1 MVRAAAL
8 ILSLILALAFSGSA
22 GAEIAWKTDTPAQRI
37 LKEYITLANQF
48 LTEQGERP
56 VNTLFEMY
64 EKLAVFGI
72 TTRDG
77 AEEPEGVEI
86 TVQLL
91 YQTPG
96 SLQLRVSDPTR
107 FPVIAAAFLW
117 ALDPGQTSPKSAL
130 EVPSQKA
137 NQVIR
142 EPQTSFEETVE
153 ELNGTLPRIYYSYLP
168 DEYQDGVNWL
178 QMTIIFPLEGYWD
191 GTSIGGSSKETN
203 APDTYS
209 ENSEGYEGYYS
220 EDDYQ
225 HYEVFV
231 TATPEPDSAAAEYDP
246 YGK

>member
-8 ILSLILALAFSGSA
+8 ILILALTLSGSA

-56 VNTLFEMY
+56 VNTLFEIY

-130 EVPSQKA
+130 EMPSQKA

-153 ELNGTLPRIYYSYLP
+153 ELNGTRPRVYYAYYP
-168 DEYQDGVNWL
+168 NQYRDGVSWL
-178 QMTIIFPLEGYWD
+178 QMTIIFPLEGSW
-191 GTSIGGSSKETN
+191 GENGAVTVSTATR

-209 ENSEGYEGYYS
+209 GNDANYDGYYS
-220 EDDYQ
+220 QDDYT

-231 TATPEPDSAAAEYDP
+231 TETPEPDSAAGEDWSIENP
-246 YGK
+246 